1 MTMNKYIYMFAA
13 AGLVLAGC
21 SENDVRNDIDT
32 EKAIDFVANASKTT
46 KAEITNEDELATAGG
61 FVVWGYKAKTA
72 ATMDW
77 TDGLVTVFN
86 KQNVTPKASNEG
98 SYIAP
103 DEETKV
109 DNTAW
114 TYSPKKYWDVNA
126 TYAFYAI
133 APLQPTDV
141 TYSITGDNAGAKMIK
156 IEGATGNISTSAVDY
171 LIDRNGNI
179 GRKGSEDAWK
189 NVDFT
194 FNHIMAKLGFK
205 VQRQAGVTATITV
218 TEMKMTGWNSNAGTF
233 TQSANATPNTIEC
246 SEWEQSDGTAGS
258 ATLVG
263 EGKTQTS
270 VVLST
275 DNASEL
281 TDKYIMVPQAITY
294 SKPDAGVETGLTF
307 SLKYTLSYTAD
318 QHNGTA
324 YSEDFEVEGVIPS
337 TQTWG
342 TDSYT
347 IYTVKVGPKPIEFD
361 VESIVDWTNKPT
373 LDPTT
378 TIQ

>member
-1 MTMNKYIYMFAA
+1 MKKLLTIATSVLL
-13 AGLVLAGC
+13 LVSC
-21 SENDVRNDIDT
+21 SENDVKQTVLEQDY
-32 EKAIDFVANASKTT
+32 AIDFSATSDNTT
-46 KAEITNEDELATAGG
+46 KAAINSNEDLAKEGG
-61 FVVWGYKAKTA
+61 FVVYGYKKA
-72 ATMDW
+72 ADAADW
-77 TDGLVTVFN
+77 SAAQTIFDAV
-86 KQNVTPKASNEG
+86 NVTSSGNNGAYVEG
-98 SYIAP
+98 S
-103 DEETKV
+103 TT
-109 DNTAW
+109 NW
-114 TYSPKKYWDVNA
+114 TYSPKKYWDKNGI
-126 TYAFYAI
+126 YCFYAV
-133 APLQPTDV
+133 APANPTAGS
-141 TYSITGDNAGAKMIK
+141 YSV
-156 IEGATGNISTSAVDY
+156 TGNADAKKIVVTNAASAISTSSDDY
-171 LIDRNGNI
+171 LISRAGVLN
-179 GRKGSEDAWK
+179 RPGSNQTD

-294 SKPDAGVETGLTF
+294 SKSDAGVETGLTF

-378 TIQ
+378 IQ